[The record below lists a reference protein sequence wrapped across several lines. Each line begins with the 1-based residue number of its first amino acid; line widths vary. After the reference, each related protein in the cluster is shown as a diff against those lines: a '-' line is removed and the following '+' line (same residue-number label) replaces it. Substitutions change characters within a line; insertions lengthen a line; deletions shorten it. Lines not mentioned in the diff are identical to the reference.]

1 MRPPIP
7 HDPPKRSQ
15 YLEDRGDGLR
25 WTRKLA
31 EAGKLSGRSVKIP
44 RFIPNLVVIGD
55 WDVPA

>member
-7 HDPPKRSQ
+7 HDPPKQSQ
-15 YLEDRGDGLR
+15 YLEDCGDAKREVRRLS
-25 WTRKLA
+25 

-44 RFIPNLVVIGD
+44 HYGATDEPD